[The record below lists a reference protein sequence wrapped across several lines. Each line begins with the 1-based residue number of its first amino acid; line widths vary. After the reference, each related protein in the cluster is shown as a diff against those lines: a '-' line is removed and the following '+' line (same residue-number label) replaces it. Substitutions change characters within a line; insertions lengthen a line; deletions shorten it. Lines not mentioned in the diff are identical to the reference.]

1 MIRIRTR
8 FDKPFS
14 KKNAIEK
21 LYTESLPSEAELY
34 FMPCPSCGACGELHV
49 HGYYSR
55 NVVQFCGSESV
66 DTVLRVMRLKCKSC
80 GHTHALLPD
89 VIVPY
94 LQYGLAF
101 LLKVI
106 LASYAR
112 KKRILK
118 ICEKYG
124 ISPTNLYRW
133 RALYLKHRKLWLSV
147 LRQKEES
154 EEYLLKQLLSMSAP
168 SDLLQQFFSKTLFSF
183 LQSHAN
189 PANCRQRPSAGKPS
203 GA

>member
-14 KKNAIEK
+14 QKIGIEK

-34 FMPCPSCGACGELHV
+34 FMSCPSCKACGELHV

-55 NVVQFCGSESV
+55 HVVQFCGSGFA

-106 LASYAR
+106 LASYAS

-133 RALYLKHRKLWLSV
+133 RALYLKHRKLWLSA
-147 LRQKEES
+147 LRQKEEP
-154 EEYLLKQLLSMSAP
+154 EKCLIKQLLSMNAP
-168 SDLLQQFFSKTLFSF
+168 SDMLQQFFSKTLFSF

-189 PANCRQRPSAGKPS
+189 PANCRQWPSAGKPS

>member
-14 KKNAIEK
+14 QKIGIEK

-34 FMPCPSCGACGELHV
+34 FMSCPSCRARGGLHV

-55 NVVQFCGSESV
+55 NVVQFCGSRSA
-66 DTVLRVMRLKCKSC
+66 DTILRVMRLKCKSC

-101 LLKVI
+101 FLKVI
-106 LASYAR
+106 LASYDVPAQFIGQTVEIR
-112 KKRILK
+112 Y
-118 ICEKYG
+118 E
-124 ISPTNLYRW
+124 
-133 RALYLKHRKLWLSV
+133 
-147 LRQKEES
+147 
-154 EEYLLKQLLSMSAP
+154 P
-168 SDLLQQFFSKTLFSF
+168 SDMSTAFVLYEGQHYSVRQTDR
-183 LQSHAN
+183 N
-189 PANCRQRPSAGKPS
+189 ENCRTKRSNGIELDYSKAGES
-203 GA
+203 

>member
-8 FDKPFS
+8 FGKPFS
-14 KKNAIEK
+14 QKNPIEK
-21 LYTESLPSEAELY
+21 LYAESLPSEAELY
-34 FMPCPSCGACGELHV
+34 FVSCPTCGAGGSFRV

-55 NVVQFCGSESV
+55 NVVQFCGTGFA

-118 ICEKYG
+118 ICEKFG

-133 RALYLKHRKLWLSV
+133 RALYLRHRNLWLSV

-154 EEYLLKQLLSMSAP
+154 EKCLLKQLLSMDAP
-168 SDLLQQFFSKTLFSF
+168 SDMLREFFSKTMLSF

-189 PANCRQRPSAGKPS
+189 PANCCQRPSTGKTS
-203 GA
+203 GS